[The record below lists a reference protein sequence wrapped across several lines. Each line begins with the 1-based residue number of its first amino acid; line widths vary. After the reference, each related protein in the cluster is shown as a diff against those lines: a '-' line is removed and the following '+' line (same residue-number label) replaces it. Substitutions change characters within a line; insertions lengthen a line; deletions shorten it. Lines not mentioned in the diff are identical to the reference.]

1 MNVAV
6 PKPLASALRLLANG
20 AQLTIILGVLLMS
33 GWFVKS
39 FGRSFIARLLIE
51 RDHAWL
57 WAAFHSIVATIIFV
71 NFLYSTLR

>member
-33 GWFVKS
+33 GWLVKS
-39 FGRSFIARLLIE
+39 FARAFIR
-51 RDHAWL
+51 
-57 WAAFHSIVATIIFV
+57 AAAH
-71 NFLYSTLR
+71 